1 MNMVIYGAQS
11 IALGAYNAI
20 KELCPEK
27 EILCFLVTE
36 KGNNPLYLAGL
47 PVYVLAEWSEQMNVA
62 DKEAIEVLIATPES
76 VMDAIESLLNQ
87 AGFCHY
93 VRLDS
98 MRWADMMERSFIS
111 NKKFTPVSAYPIGCN
126 KQNVQVFMT
135 KFWKDKVLTS
145 GNKAPDYFIPVQ
157 AGAALTE
164 QRVAE
169 NLDNTGDNISEKNR
183 NYSEL
188 TVLYWMWKNRIL
200 TDENKN
206 SNYYGLAHYRRYLEL
221 SEDDF
226 TRIKNNAI
234 DVILPYPMPCEP
246 NIEVHHNRYLSK
258 EEWNAVLQALKELQP
273 EYAEGFKDILLQEY
287 MFNYNIIVARGDVL
301 VDYCEWLFPILKRV
315 EEINDP
321 NGIKEPNRYIGYI
334 GESLETLYFLY
345 NKDKL
350 RIAHSACRFLV

>member
-1 MNMVIYGAQS
+1 MKIAIYGAQS
-11 IALGAYNAI
+11 IALGTYHAI

-27 EILCFLVTE
+27 EVLCFLVTSQE
-36 KGNNPLYLAGL
+36 KNPAELAGL
-47 PVYVLAEWSEQMNVA
+47 PVRVLEDWASSLSKEEMN
-62 DKEAIEVLIATPES
+62 EVEILIATPES

-111 NKKFTPVSAYPIGCN
+111 NERFTPLSIYPIGCQ
-126 KQNVQVFMT
+126 KPNVQIFMT

-188 TVLYWMWKNRIL
+188 TVLYWMWRNRIL
-200 TDENKN
+200 KDENRET
-206 SNYYGLAHYRRYLEL
+206 NYYGLAHYRRYLSL
-221 SEDDF
+221 SEDDY
-226 TRIKNNAI
+226 TRIKDNAI
-234 DVILPYPMPCEP
+234 DVVLPYPMPCEP
-246 NIEVHHNRYLSK
+246 NIGIHHTRYLSE

-273 EYAEGFKDILLQEY
+273 EYAECLEGILQQEY
-287 MFNYNIIVARGDVL
+287 MFNYNIIVARGEVL
-301 VDYCEWLFPILKRV
+301 ADYCAWLFPILNRV
-315 EEINDP
+315 EEIKDP
-321 NGIKEPNRYIGYI
+321 EGIKEPNRYIGYI
-334 GESLETLYFLY
+334 AETLETIYFLY
-345 NKDKL
+345 NRDKYK
-350 RIAHSACRFLV
+350 IAHAGCKFLT